1 MSATDLS
8 FDDMMHLPLDSS
20 PLKAPSVIDSPLPRT
35 VSISPL
41 RESPTPLPTS
51 TLVARR
57 KRPVEDMTQYAGDV
71 ARVHKLVKVDH
82 DELTSFSNLGC
93 AEQAITMMGHILA
106 LKHQQSL
113 IQPAEVAWVVPKR
126 LHTKIDEHA
135 AVLIADAS
143 IPAYRN
149 DKIGPGKL
157 LMDIVLANPG
167 WGFSAHMKLEKD
179 AMDTLSSEISRVLTG
194 KRNLVKA
201 AIRTSLGSPPLAGQT
216 SRPGSLDIVE
226 LSNLIISKLKVRVK
240 VDLRL
245 CGRVAVLR
253 KLITETTDAKY
264 WGAVDTKLADVRAT
278 HPDPAKQ
285 SKWIKVRILDLDL
298 VQYKHVDLKD
308 LASGPVVPAVPV
320 AGPSTLPTASH
331 DDDDDDNNM

>member
-1 MSATDLS
+1 MSATNLS

-51 TLVARR
+51 TLVARC

-82 DELTSFSNLGC
+82 DELTSFSNLWC

-194 KRNLVKA
+194 
-201 AIRTSLGSPPLAGQT
+201 SPPLAGQT

-245 CGRVAVLR
+245 CGRVAILH

-298 VQYKHVDLKD
+298 VQYRHVDLKD

>member
-8 FDDMMHLPLDSS
+8 FDDMMHLPLDLS

-51 TLVARR
+51 TLVVRR

-71 ARVHKLVKVDH
+71 TRVHKLVKVDH
-82 DELTSFSNLGC
+82 DELTSFSNLGR

-149 DKIGPGKL
+149 DKIGPSKL

-179 AMDTLSSEISRVLTG
+179 AMNTLSSEISRVLTG

-201 AIRTSLGSPPLAGQT
+201 TTSW
-216 SRPGSLDIVE
+216 PGSLDIIE
-226 LSNLIISKLKVRVK
+226 LLNLIISKLKVRVK

-245 CGRVAVLR
+245 CRHVAVLR

-264 WGAVDTKLADVRAT
+264 WGAVDTKLANVRAT

-285 SKWIKVRILDLDL
+285 SKWIKVCILDLDL

-308 LASGPVVPAVPV
+308 LTSGPVVPAVPV

-331 DDDDDDNNM
+331 DDDDDDSNM